1 MPEQILIVDDHSI
14 VRRGYRSLLAGTP
27 DLEVVGE
34 AGTGDK
40 ALSRLDAEPD
50 LDLLITDLQLPGM
63 SGLELIRR
71 GTSRDPS
78 LRVLAV
84 SMYEEAIY
92 GERALK
98 AGAHGY
104 VRKTGADAS
113 VVEAARTV
121 LGGDYH
127 LSDALQRRI
136 VRRYARPGETGDPL
150 SSLTDRELEVFE
162 KIGLGLST
170 REIADRLFIS
180 IKTVQTHRKSIQK
193 KLGIDTIEKLI
204 RRAVISAI
212 RASS

>member
-27 DLEVVGE
+27 DLEIVGE
-34 AGTGDK
+34 AGTGDE
-40 ALSRLDAEPD
+40 ALSWLDAEPD

-78 LRVLAV
+78 LRVLRV
-84 SMYEEAIY
+84 SMYEETIY

-113 VVEAARTV
+113 VVEAARAV
-121 LGGDYH
+121 
-127 LSDALQRRI
+127 SR
-136 VRRYARPGETGDPL
+136 
-150 SSLTDRELEVFE
+150 
-162 KIGLGLST
+162 ST
-170 REIADRLFIS
+170 TS
-180 IKTVQTHRKSIQK
+180 
-193 KLGIDTIEKLI
+193 
-204 RRAVISAI
+204 
-212 RASS
+212 

>member
-27 DLEVVGE
+27 DLEIVGE
-34 AGTGDK
+34 AGTGDE
-40 ALSRLDAEPD
+40 ALSRLGAEPD

-78 LRVLAV
+78 LRVLRV

-104 VRKTGADAS
+104 VRRGADAS
-113 VVEAARTV
+113 VVEAARAV
-121 LGGDYH
+121 
-127 LSDALQRRI
+127 SR
-136 VRRYARPGETGDPL
+136 
-150 SSLTDRELEVFE
+150 
-162 KIGLGLST
+162 ST
-170 REIADRLFIS
+170 TS
-180 IKTVQTHRKSIQK
+180 
-193 KLGIDTIEKLI
+193 
-204 RRAVISAI
+204 
-212 RASS
+212 